1 MGDMKTIKIPNTFGK
16 EIEITKE
23 QYIARW
29 QDATVKS
36 LMQLF
41 RFEEYNQLQEK
52 IRELAAKEFD
62 RENAS

>member
-1 MGDMKTIKIPNTFGK
+1 MKEITIKIPNTFGK
-16 EIEITKE
+16 EIEVTKE
-23 QYIARW
+23 EYISRW
-29 QDATVKS
+29 QDSTVKS

-62 RENAS
+62 RENA

>member
-1 MGDMKTIKIPNTFGK
+1 MKEIKIKIPNTFGK
-16 EIEITKE
+16 EIEVTKE
-23 QYIARW
+23 EYISRW
-29 QDATVKS
+29 QDSTVKS

>member
-1 MGDMKTIKIPNTFGK
+1 MKEIKIKIPNTFGK
-16 EIEITKE
+16 EIEVTKE
-23 QYIARW
+23 EYISRW
-29 QDATVKS
+29 QDSTVKS

-62 RENAS
+62 RENA

>member
-1 MGDMKTIKIPNTFGK
+1 MKETIKIPNTLGK
-16 EIEITKE
+16 EIEVTKE

-29 QDATVKS
+29 QDCTVKS

-52 IRELAAKEFD
+52 IRDLAAKEFD
-62 RENAS
+62 K

>member
-1 MGDMKTIKIPNTFGK
+1 MKEIKIKIPNTFGK
-16 EIEITKE
+16 EIEVTKE
-23 QYIARW
+23 EYISRW
-29 QDATVKS
+29 QDSTVKS

-62 RENAS
+62 R